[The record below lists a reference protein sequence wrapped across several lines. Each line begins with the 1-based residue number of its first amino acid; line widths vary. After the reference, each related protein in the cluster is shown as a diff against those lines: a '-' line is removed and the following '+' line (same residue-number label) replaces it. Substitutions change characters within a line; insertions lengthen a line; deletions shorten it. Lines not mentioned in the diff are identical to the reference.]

1 MTFFLSWKTNEAQL
15 RFEAHLA
22 ITFCSCPHV
31 QHPVQ
36 LLLLPLRQQP
46 VLVGKVGVGGAGDL
60 LVPAPGAEP
69 DVVVVDQVG
78 LLLKYILV
86 SNFVSRKGGGNGV
99 PLH

>member
-1 MTFFLSWKTNEAQL
+1 MTFFLSWINKRPNYDLSRISQL
-15 RFEAHLA
+15 LFR
-22 ITFCSCPHV
+22 SCPHV
-31 QHPVQ
+31 EHPVQ

-60 LVPAPGAEP
+60 LVTAPGAEP

-86 SNFVSRKGGGNGV
+86 SNFVFPKGGEMV
-99 PLH
+99 CCL